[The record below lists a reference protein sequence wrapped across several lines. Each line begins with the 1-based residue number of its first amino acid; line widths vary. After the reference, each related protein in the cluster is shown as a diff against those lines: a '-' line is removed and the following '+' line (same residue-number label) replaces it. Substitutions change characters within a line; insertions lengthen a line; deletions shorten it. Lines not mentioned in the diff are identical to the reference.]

1 MLNIRKSE
9 APAPSAAFDESK
21 RSGREDNIA
30 WLGRH
35 VGEGDGVRLLL
46 VGGTDRQHFRL
57 RIAQS
62 QLRDDL
68 SPSSWSHVALV
79 ETPADDLAKTTLRE
93 ISLTPR
99 DGFGF
104 PPPTN
109 GVQQGTL
116 AAYRSRRDFP
126 NLALLHVPVAA
137 EDVRAT
143 LERFQGQRTILDATE
158 LIIVWLA
165 YLWGAGRAANPL
177 LEANGI
183 PSAAMVEMV
192 VGAAGYELTPGLESR
207 ASCPEAIWQAARWW
221 HRYYEGVNAEPI
233 RGAWNVEHR
242 L

>member
-9 APAPSAAFDESK
+9 APAPSASFDESK
-21 RSGREDNIA
+21 RTGREDNHA
-30 WLGRH
+30 WLVRHIGR
-35 VGEGDGVRLLL
+35 GTGVRLLL

-68 SPSSWSHVALV
+68 SPSSWSHVALLDA
-79 ETPADDLAKTTLRE
+79 PHDDLAKTTVRE

-99 DGFGF
+99 SGFGF

-116 AAYRSRRDFP
+116 AAYRSRREFP
-126 NLALLHVPVAA
+126 NIALLHVPVDAGEVA
-137 EDVRAT
+137 GA

-158 LIIVWLA
+158 LVIVWLA

-177 LEANGI
+177 LDANGI

-192 VGAAGYELTPGLESR
+192 IGAAGYELTPGLESR

-233 RGAWNVEHR
+233 SGAWNVEHR